1 MANNPKSSKN
11 EKYLGLE
18 YLRALDDLYVL
29 WEAKKN
35 VKNEVLERRLDALF
49 KELRDATSTFFKV
62 RSGDVVYD
70 MLANAGSGFEK
81 SPRIKPLAI
90 RPTICTL

>member
-1 MANNPKSSKN
+1 MMKK

-29 WEAKKN
+29 WKAEKN
-35 VKNEVLERRLDALF
+35 AKNEVLKRRLETLF
-49 KELRDATSTFFKV
+49 KEYREATSTFFKV
-62 RSGDVVYD
+62 RGSDVVYD
-70 MLANAGSGFEK
+70 MLANAGTGFEK
-81 SPRIKPLAI
+81 SSRIKPLAI